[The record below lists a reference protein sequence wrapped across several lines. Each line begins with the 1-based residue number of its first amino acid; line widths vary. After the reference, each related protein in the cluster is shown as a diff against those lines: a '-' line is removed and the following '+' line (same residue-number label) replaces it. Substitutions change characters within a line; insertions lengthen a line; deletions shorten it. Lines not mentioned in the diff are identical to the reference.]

1 MSDFIHKLFTSY
13 KERTDGD
20 TRVGELY
27 RIWYDS
33 ITNTLRIQLDDTPGG
48 TIIGGGTGG
57 GDYTLPTASTTVK
70 GGVKV
75 DGTTITINNQI
86 ISATQPDLSS
96 YATQSYVTSRGYLTS
111 VGTISYTDLSNKPTL
126 FSGSYADLTN
136 KPTLFDG
143 AYSSL
148 SGTPTIPSNTNQLT
162 NGAGFITTADL
173 PSLTGYATLTGEETL
188 TNKTLTSPT
197 ITDGVFQDTFSI
209 GNQVFYEHGYN
220 GFSVN
225 EDWDIVGESNFTGYH
240 YTSGAGRDGV
250 AFTLARTGQFTTG
263 FGIHGT
269 AGDNEYVIGSETA
282 NTDFVFKSSIGM
294 PFDVSGGV
302 EIFRISNA
310 GVLTVVQNENTE
322 TVATESFV
330 TGQGYLTSTDQIVWV
345 NPSPTPQ
352 TLWRN
357 SVSVDSTGAT
367 ISLITGLPGVGSEVT
382 WTFDG
387 DKIKFPDNTEQ
398 TTAFT
403 GSSTVDANDLTGI
416 TLASGVTASSL
427 TSLGT
432 LSGLTV
438 GGTGGDLTMTG
449 GAITGVGNITAAGIL
464 AVNASGGITTN
475 QTAFDIVNS
484 TATTVNIGGAAT
496 AVNIGAITGTLTVN
510 NPTVVG
516 TQTTATLFNTTATTV
531 SAFGAATTATIGA
544 NSGTL
549 TLRNPTVVGTQT
561 TVNLWNTT
569 STTVNAFG
577 AATAITIGAATGT
590 TSIRNS
596 LALTHTPAT
605 ATGYAITA
613 TGKDT
618 QGGTG
623 YFDFL
628 KATNTTSGATNP
640 NKSFRLNSTG
650 GIEIINSAYTATLLT
665 LTDAGALSVASTMS
679 STGFYVN
686 NKQAVNGPAFRA
698 YIDGAQAITSGSQQ
712 KVTFGTETFDTN
724 ANFAS
729 SRFTPTV
736 EGYFQ
741 LNATVRI
748 DGTSS
753 TGEGM
758 ITIWKNGSEYARGAN
773 ESGTEQGANFYSMQV
788 SDIAYANGS
797 SDYFE
802 IYIQQTSGG
811 DRNTTAGSNISYFS
825 GSMVRG
831 A

>member
-1 MSDFIHKLFTSY
+1 MTIQKIKAGRVPGQDPETYVGNDGQLFY
-13 KERTDGD
+13 DED
-20 TRVGELY
+20 TG
-27 RIWYDS
+27 I
-33 ITNTLRIQLDDTPGG
+33 LRISDGVTPGG
-48 TIIGGGTGG
+48 TIVSGGSGG
-57 GDYTLPTASTTVK
+57 SYTLPTATTTVK
-70 GGVKV
+70 GGVKI

-86 ISATQPDLSS
+86 ISAVQQDLSS
-96 YATQSYVTSRGYLTS
+96 YATQTYVTTRGYLTS

-136 KPTLFDG
+136 KPTLVTS
-143 AYSSL
+143 Y
-148 SGTPTIPSNTNQLT
+148 TQLT
-162 NGAGFITTADL
+162 DKPNLAGTYTFNVAADD
-173 PSLTGYATLTGEETL
+173 STL
-188 TNKTLTSPT
+188 
-197 ITDGVFQDTFSI
+197 
-209 GNQVFYEHGYN
+209 
-220 GFSVN
+220 
-225 EDWDIVGESNFTGYH
+225 
-240 YTSGAGRDGV
+240 
-250 AFTLARTGQFTTG
+250 RT
-263 FGIHGT
+263 
-269 AGDNEYVIGSETA
+269 IGSE
-282 NTDFVFKSSIGM
+282 
-294 PFDVSGGV
+294 
-302 EIFRISNA
+302 
-310 GVLTVVQNENTE
+310 E
-322 TVATESFV
+322 TVKFIGANGITTSSDDEGAV
-330 TGQGYLTSTDQIVWV
+330 TITLGDTLTWT
-345 NPSPTPQ
+345 NPSPAPATP
-352 TLWRN
+352 WR
-357 SVSVDSTGAT
+357 TT
-367 ISLITGLPGVGSEVT
+367 INAESGNANIVLYSGLPGFGSSVS
-382 WTFDG
+382 WTLDET
-387 DKIKFPDNTEQ
+387 KLTFPDTTEQ
-398 TTAFT
+398 TTAWT
-403 GSSTVDANDLTGI
+403 GTAAAGTLTGDTLNSTV
-416 TLASGVTASSL
+416 VTSSL
-427 TSLGT
+427 TSVGT
-432 LSGLTV
+432 LTGLTV

-484 TATTVNIGGAAT
+484 TATTVNLGGAAT
-496 AVNIGAITGTLTVN
+496 AVNIGAITGTLTLN

-516 TQTTATLFNTTATTV
+516 SQTSLTLFNTTATTV

-618 QGGTG
+618 QGGIG
-623 YFDFL
+623 WFDFL

-650 GIEIINSAYTATLLT
+650 GIEIINSAYSATLLT
-665 LTDAGALSVASTMS
+665 LTDAGAFSVASTVS

-698 YIDGAQAITSGSQQ
+698 YIDGSQTISSGSQQ
-712 KVTFGTETFDTN
+712 KVTFGAETFDTN
-724 ANFAS
+724 ANFAT
-729 SRFTPTV
+729 SRFTPNV
-736 EGYFQ
+736 EGYYQ

-748 DGTSS
+748 SGPSS
-753 TGEGM
+753 TGECM
-758 ITIWKNGSEYARGAN
+758 LIIWKNGSEYARGTN
-773 ESGTEQGANFYSMQV
+773 ESGTEQGASFYSMQV

-802 IYIQQTSGG
+802 IYIQQVSGSNR
-811 DRNTTAGSNISYFS
+811 DTTAGSNISYFS
-825 GSMVRG
+825 GSMIRG